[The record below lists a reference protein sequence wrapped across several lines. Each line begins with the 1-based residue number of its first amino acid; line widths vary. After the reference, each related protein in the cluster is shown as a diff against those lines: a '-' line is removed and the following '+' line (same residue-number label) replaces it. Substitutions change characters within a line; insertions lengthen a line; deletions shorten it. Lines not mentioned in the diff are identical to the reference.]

1 MLFSVKNCIPFWYPF
16 SHSSFYVACAV
27 CFLDNFSNFRSELLV
42 PRALR
47 SRRSGIAPCSTL
59 GFACFPRI
67 APCSAFSARRRSPI
81 LLGVQRLAPCASC
94 GLLRTQRL
102 APVLVTDHSVPR
114 IAPCSAL
121 ETPPRIWIAPYTTLS
136 LHASLLDYSTLA
148 AFCSTSP
155 HGSLRKLRLALCA
168 GLRITPY
175 ANTCCPCSVHGLLR
189 VPL

>member
-1 MLFSVKNCIPFWYPF
+1 MRIIPRIP
-16 SHSSFYVACAV
+16 
-27 CFLDNFSNFRSELLV
+27 ELR
-42 PRALR
+42 RALR